1 MKFKIL
7 AIGLLFVSLSIIATV
22 GEAVRDADIV
32 LYLPFDEGK
41 GDTTKDQSD
50 YDNDGILHNV
60 EWTKG
65 KYGSSVEFS
74 GEAGGWVEVPDAS
87 SLDITEQITL
97 MAWVYPTQF
106 TNEWFR
112 ILNKCWAGDTAPWMV
127 YGFYEQAGTNGRI
140 GFTVSVDGGQE
151 RLCRNNATPQLPAN
165 EWSHIATTYDGEM
178 MRLYQNG
185 EEVLSAAAAGKI
197 DTNDVPVAIGR
208 NSEGNREHYIGRVD
222 EVVIWAT
229 ALDSDEIN
237 QALDTVAAVEA
248 GGKLPVQWGHLKER
262 RIR

>member
-1 MKFKIL
+1 MKLKL
-7 AIGLLFVSLSIIATV
+7 AIGLLIVSFSMISPTV
-22 GEAVRDADIV
+22 SEAVRDADIV
-32 LYLPFDEGK
+32 LYLPFNEGN
-41 GDTTKDQSD
+41 GDTAEDQSKH
-50 YDNDGILHNV
+50 DNDGILHNV
-60 EWTKG
+60 QWADG

-74 GEAGGWVEVPDAS
+74 GEAGGWVEVPDAP

-151 RLCRNNATPQLPAN
+151 RLCRNNETPLLPAD
-165 EWSHIATTYDGEM
+165 EWSHVATTYDGEM

-185 EEVLSAAAAGKI
+185 KEVLAAAATGKI

-222 EVVIWAT
+222 EVVIWQT
-229 ALDSDEIN
+229 ALSVDEIN
-237 QALDTVAAVEA
+237 RSMSTVADVEP
-248 GGKLPVQWGHLKER
+248 GGKLAVTWAQMKTYY
-262 RIR
+262 